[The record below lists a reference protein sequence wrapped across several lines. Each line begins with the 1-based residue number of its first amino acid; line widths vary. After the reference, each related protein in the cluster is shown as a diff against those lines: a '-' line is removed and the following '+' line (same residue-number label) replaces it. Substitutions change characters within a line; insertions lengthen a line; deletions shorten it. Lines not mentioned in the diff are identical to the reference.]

1 MKLQALAPK
10 WKLDSAGR
18 RVVEPKDVTKEK
30 IGRSP
35 DDMDAVNLAYLD
47 DWRWE
52 APTVLDEPVSVSI
65 VVVLP
70 RPAYL
75 SRVSKRT
82 GEPLQPPERVPHVSR
97 PDCDNL
103 AKSVLDGMSGWW
115 RDDCIVQRLVVEK
128 WAAACGEQTHY
139 EVTVCADEVKSCP
152 P

>member
-1 MKLQALAPK
+1 MMINFTIPIAPK
-10 WKLDSAGR
+10 PSNQRRAALVGGHARIVQDKGVRSHQAIIAAMSAEHR
-18 RVVEPKDVTKEK
+18 P
-30 IGRSP
+30 
-35 DDMDAVNLAYLD
+35 A
-47 DWRWE
+47 
-52 APTVLDEPVSVSI
+52 TVLDEPVSVSI

-128 WAAACGEQTHY
+128 WTAAFGEQPHY
-139 EVTVCADEVKSCP
+139 EVTVCAVEVKSCP